1 MNDLLEK
8 KCVPCEGGVK
18 AFDVSEIHKYQK
30 KAFFCCALSIYFP
43 NGKYRA
49 FEGKIY
55 GCIQFP
61 PKGKNG
67 FGYDPIFVPNGYRK
81 TFGEMKFS
89 YKESISHRAI
99 AFRKMSKFL
108 KKMSN

>member
-1 MNDLLEK
+1 MNKIELKMLK
-8 KCVPCEGGVK
+8 NNL
-18 AFDVSEIHKYQK
+18 IHKYQK

-81 TFGEMKFS
+81 TFGEMNFR

-108 KKMSN
+108 KKMSNLLIGINF